1 VEAFVLECL
10 KIGLVPGL
18 FVVLLV
24 YMLKDK
30 EHLRIRLEAR
40 EDELM
45 MAYKANVKVIE
56 RLANLWGKRE
66 CLAGE
71 DPQGEAA

>member
-1 VEAFVLECL
+1 METFVLRCL
-10 KIGLVPGL
+10 EIGLVPGL

-24 YMLKDK
+24 YLLKDK

-45 MAYKANVKVIE
+45 AAYKANVRVIE
-56 RLANLWGKRE
+56 RLTNLWGKRE

-71 DPQGEAA
+71 DPQGGAT